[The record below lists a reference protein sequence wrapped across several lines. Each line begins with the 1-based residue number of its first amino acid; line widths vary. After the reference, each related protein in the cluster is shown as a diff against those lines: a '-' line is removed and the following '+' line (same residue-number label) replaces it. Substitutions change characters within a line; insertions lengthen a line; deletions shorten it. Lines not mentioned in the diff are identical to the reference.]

1 MVIAQPLW
9 PAFVDAAARGD
20 RRWIFRTLARG
31 TLLIS
36 GAAIAGSSVIVVF
49 GEALLKIWL
58 KTDIGIQPHTLWV
71 MALWIVA
78 LSVVRVQILLL
89 NALGIL
95 KFQIWAF
102 SIATALG
109 FVLKFI
115 LAPRYG
121 VAGILLA
128 TAVTFPVI
136 ILPAV
141 LWRISRWRRDLRN
154 A

>member
-1 MVIAQPLW
+1 
-9 PAFVDAAARGD
+9 
-20 RRWIFRTLARG
+20 
-31 TLLIS
+31 
-36 GAAIAGSSVIVVF
+36 VIVVF